1 MAEMKKQ
8 NFLHGAAILTV
19 SAVIIKILGAIYK
32 IPLYNILGTQGTADF
47 NYTYNI
53 YNVLLM
59 FSTAGL
65 PVAVSRLIAEANT
78 LGKSNQAK
86 RIFNVALTV
95 FVVLGSL
102 GSLAMLI
109 FPTQLAIM
117 VGNVQSAPGILTMA
131 PAVLLVCI
139 LSAYRGWEQGH
150 SNMIPTSVTQV
161 IEVAIKVILGLVI
174 SWALIRNGAPES
186 HAAAGAMVGVSLGT
200 LVACVYIFIVKRRN
214 MKNLAG
220 AGDDVPDSVGRVLK
234 SLFRIGVPIAL
245 GAAAMSIIQLID
257 SKIISYVMQ
266 NILQYSYDD
275 TMEHFGSYSM
285 LLPFHN
291 LPWFF
296 VTPFTVSLV
305 PAIASNM
312 VQKNYSQAR
321 YVTEVSIRGATVISL
336 PMGIGMAALSYPI
349 ANAFYYGKVTADAPF
364 QLALLGIAS
373 YLMCMALMTTSIL
386 QAMGRERLSVISLV
400 TGGAVKIAT
409 NFLLISNPAINING
423 TAISSVICYLV
434 MAAMNYVF
442 IQNNMPQK
450 ISLAGAV
457 MRPIMSAVP
466 MGVVA
471 WAVYAPLAGLLSG
484 GGEPTRLSMLLAMG
498 IAVVLAV
505 IIYLVM
511 VIATRAITLDD
522 LKLIPK
528 GERLAK
534 LLRIKK

>member
-1 MAEMKKQ
+1 MADMKKQ

-78 LGKSNQAK
+78 LGKPNQAK

-95 FVVLGSL
+95 FVVLGSI
-102 GSLAMLI
+102 GSLAMLL
-109 FPTQLAIM
+109 FPTQLAIYI
-117 VGNVQSAPGILTMA
+117 GNVQSAPGIQTMA

-161 IEVAIKVILGLVI
+161 LEVAIKVLFGLAI

-186 HAAAGAMVGVSLGT
+186 HAAAGAMVGVSVGT
-200 LVACVYIFIVKRRN
+200 LVACIYIFVAKRRN
-214 MKNLAG
+214 MKSLAD
-220 AGDDVPDSVGRVLK
+220 AGNDVPDSVGHILK

-266 NILQYSYDD
+266 NILQYSYEE
-275 TMEHFGSYSM
+275 TMQHFGSYSM

-305 PAIASNM
+305 PAIAAHM
-312 VQKNYSQAR
+312 VKKNYAQAK

-336 PMGIGMAALSYPI
+336 PMGIGMAALAYPI
-349 ANAFYYGKVTADAPF
+349 ANVIYYGKVTADAPI

-373 YLMCMALMTTSIL
+373 YLMCMALMMTSIL
-386 QAMGRERLSVISLV
+386 QAMGKERLSVISLV
-400 TGGAVKIAT
+400 TGGVVKIAA

-442 IQNNMPQK
+442 IQKNMPQR

-466 MGVVA
+466 MGVAA
-471 WAVYAPLAGLLSG
+471 WAVYTPLAGVLSG
-484 GGEPTRLSMLLAMG
+484 GGEPTRLTMLLAMG

-505 IIYLVM
+505 VIYLVM

-528 GERLAK
+528 GERIAK
-534 LLRIKK
+534 LLRIQK